1 MAETTWRILLF
12 GLLAGVSPIAIVST
26 LAVLTS
32 RRGRTNGIV
41 FAAAFMLGQTAAFL
55 VAYLVGSAATADR
68 EENEQL
74 AAALELA
81 FGAALLAVAWPQRRH
96 RRADAAGGPSRTKA
110 LLGRLRGLRPGTA
123 FTFGALLGI
132 GGVKRLTVTI
142 VAGATVGIASL
153 LPAEEVALAAL
164 YLLVG
169 GVLVWLPVSVYVVAG
184 ARADEWMAAAEEWLT
199 TNERRLGFFSTL
211 VFGVLL
217 TSDALYRLL

>member
-1 MAETTWRILLF
+1 MAETTSRILLF

-41 FAAAFMLGQTAAFL
+41 FATGFMLGQTAAFL
-55 VAYLVGSAATADR
+55 AAYLVGSAATADR

-81 FGAALLAVAWPQRRH
+81 FGAALLVIAWPQRRH
-96 RRADAAGGPSRTKA
+96 RRVEAAGGPSRTKA

-123 FTFGALLGI
+123 FTFGALLGV

-153 LPAEEVALAAL
+153 APAEEVALAVL

-169 GVLVWLPVSVYVVAG
+169 GVLVWLPVGVYVVAG

-217 TSDALYRLL
+217 TSDALYRLF

>member
-1 MAETTWRILLF
+1 VAETTSRILLY
-12 GLLAGVSPIAIVST
+12 GLLAGLSPIAIVST

-41 FAAAFMLGQTAAFL
+41 FAAGFMLGQTAAFL
-55 VAYLVGSAATADR
+55 AAYLVGSAATADR

-81 FGAALLAVAWPQRRH
+81 FGAALLAFAWPQRRFG
-96 RRADAAGGPSRTKA
+96 RAEVASAPSRTKA

-123 FTFGALLGI
+123 FTFGALLGV
-132 GGVKRLTVTI
+132 GGVKRLTITI

-153 LPAEEVALAAL
+153 SPAEEVALALL

-169 GVLVWLPVSVYVVAG
+169 GALVWLPVGVYVVAG
-184 ARADEWMAAAEEWLT
+184 TRADEWMAAAEEWLT